1 MSKFL
6 INRLSVPED
15 HITKLLS
22 RRRGDRS
29 ASDPPT
35 RHNILS
41 KLWSLHKDRRIQH
54 GDTIIV
60 YYAGCGTRYNSGGVL
75 RHGVRVG
82 ESDLKWNAFYQR
94 NCINF
99 DGPNSN
105 SGFHGHPL
113 IDAIAPVDRGDPDPD
128 PNYLGRRV
136 PDICDRELNTI
147 FTITRQKKGSNIV
160 FIADCSHFAMPIQG
174 TVIGTLWRY
183 RSTMPLP
190 GDSMQEML
198 LRAQWNIDTYDK
210 VCIPPVVCYGLIEVI
225 GITTTC

>member
-1 MSKFL
+1 MSEFL

-22 RRRGDRS
+22 RSGGDRS
-29 ASDPPT
+29 TSDYPT

-41 KLWSLHKDRRIQH
+41 KLWSLHNDKRIRH

-60 YYAGCGTRYNSGGVL
+60 YYAGYGTRYNSGGVL
-75 RHGVRVG
+75 RHGVRVE
-82 ESDLKWNAFYQR
+82 ESDLNWNEFYQR

-99 DGPNSN
+99 DGPKSN
-105 SGFHGHPL
+105 SGFYGHPL
-113 IDAIAPVDRGDPDPD
+113 IDAITPVDRGDPDPD

-147 FTITRQKKGSNIV
+147 FTITRQKKGPNIV
-160 FIADCSHFAMPIQG
+160 FIADCSHFALPIRG
-174 TVIGTLWRY
+174 TVHYEGGTHWTY
-183 RSTMPLP
+183 RSQMPML

-198 LRAQWNIDTYDK
+198 LRAQWNIDTYVK
-210 VCIPPVVCYGLIEVI
+210 VCIL
-225 GITTTC
+225 